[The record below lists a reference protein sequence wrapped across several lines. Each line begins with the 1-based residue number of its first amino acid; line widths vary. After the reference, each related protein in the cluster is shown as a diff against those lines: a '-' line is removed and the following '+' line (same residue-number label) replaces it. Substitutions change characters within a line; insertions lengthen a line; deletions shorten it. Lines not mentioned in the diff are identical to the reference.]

1 MKENFSMGWNVER
14 KVFSVEWKWNGKNW
28 PVWNMEKSSSIPFHI
43 MPFPLLKSNK
53 VAYKVNLPV
62 FFFTLKTIRFFILS
76 RDVEAEAVEAVKLLR
91 KRKHFDKRDWNR
103 KRTRKR
109 LILSRAGSRS
119 KKLQRWGSG
128 SERESIKLQEE
139 LEAEAL
145 KIWLLPHPC
154 SVFNKTIQL
163 NYCIFLI
170 NYKTFF

>member
-1 MKENFSMGWNVER
+1 MK
-14 KVFSVEWKWNGKNW
+14 WKKL
-28 PVWNMEKSSSIPFHI
+28 PVWNMEKSSSIPFHT
-43 MPFPLLKSNK
+43 MPFRLLMSNK

-62 FFFTLKTIRFFILS
+62 FFTLNTICCFILS

-119 KKLQRWGSG
+119 KKLQRWGSE